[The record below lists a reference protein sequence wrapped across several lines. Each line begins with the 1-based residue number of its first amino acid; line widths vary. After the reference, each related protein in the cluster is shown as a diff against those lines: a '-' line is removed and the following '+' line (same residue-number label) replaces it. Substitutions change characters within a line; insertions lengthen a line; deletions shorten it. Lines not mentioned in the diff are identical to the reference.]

1 MKLDETDIRQSNR
14 LRFCEV
20 IRSWLSF
27 IITLPV
33 SRPLIKL
40 SDQRR
45 SVDCRQEVS
54 EYKSRKLHLI
64 HLDKT
69 GLCLPP
75 TAFICPMFLAVLT

>member
-1 MKLDETDIRQSNR
+1 MKLDETNIRQSNR

-20 IRSWLSF
+20 IRKWLSF

-45 SVDCRQEVS
+45 W
-54 EYKSRKLHLI
+54 I
-64 HLDKT
+64 
-69 GLCLPP
+69 
-75 TAFICPMFLAVLT
+75 AVRRSPGTNQVKYI

>member
-1 MKLDETDIRQSNR
+1 MKLDKANIRQINR

-20 IRSWLSF
+20 IRKWLSF

-45 SVDCRQEVS
+45 W
-54 EYKSRKLHLI
+54 I
-64 HLDKT
+64 
-69 GLCLPP
+69 
-75 TAFICPMFLAVLT
+75 AVRRSPGTNQVNHI

>member
-1 MKLDETDIRQSNR
+1 MKLDETNIRQSNR

-45 SVDCRQEVS
+45 WIAVS
-54 EYKSRKLHLI
+54 RSPSTNQVNYI
-64 HLDKT
+64 
-69 GLCLPP
+69 
-75 TAFICPMFLAVLT
+75 